1 MTRFVLLSIFTE
13 LAALAAFPLVPIAV
27 AFSDNLGRLPR
38 WARWMETQD
47 RPGWLGP
54 PSEGYPATRW
64 GLIRWLWRNR
74 AYRLRNRYRAAPD
87 YRDIAITVGGQ
98 IAHPRLGLGRLSI
111 DIHSRGQTWW
121 YRRWSLGLR
130 WFVLYAHAGWKLIGF
145 VEGARPAP
153 DSQVSTGMFI
163 GVAIRTDGLG
173 DRDHGG

>member
-1 MTRFVLLSIFTE
+1 MIRFAALAAFVE

-27 AFSDNLGRLPR
+27 AFSDSLGRLPG
-38 WARWMETQD
+38 WGQWLETQD

-54 PSEGYPATRW
+54 PSEGYPASRW

-74 AYRLRNRYRAAPD
+74 AYRLRNRFRATPD
-87 YRDIAITVGGQ
+87 YDDFAVTVDGRLE
-98 IAHPRLGLGRLSI
+98 HPRLGVGRLSI

-153 DSQVSTGMFI
+153 DSLVSTGMFI
-163 GVAIRTDGLG
+163 GVAIRSDSLG

>member
-1 MTRFVLLSIFTE
+1 MIRFVLL
-13 LAALAAFPLVPIAV
+13 AAFVEIAAIAAFPLVPIAV
-27 AFSDNLGRLPR
+27 LFADNLGRLPG

-54 PSEGYPATRW
+54 PSEGYSTSKS

-74 AYRLRNRYRAAPD
+74 AYRLRNRYRATPD
-87 YRDIAITVGGQ
+87 YRDISIVVGGQ

-130 WFVLYAHAGWKLIGF
+130 WVVLYVHAGWKLIGY
-145 VEGARPAP
+145 VEGARPESDAL
-153 DSQVSTGMFI
+153 VSTGMFI
-163 GVAIRTDGLG
+163 GVAIRTDSA
-173 DRDHGG
+173 RE